1 MQYKYK
7 VCKGQKVLAL
17 STTLREAEQEARRV
31 GGVVLTIGS
40 KRRNPL
46 DPTSTATY
54 VPQGTMVGAETFYN
68 FAQEVGVP
76 SEQQTMAKMI
86 RLYNRLQERGY
97 VYPSDAGG
105 HREVIKD
112 IPVKAFFDAAHDVG
126 LIAASKSASN
136 IWRRAGAR
144 ISVYDLD
151 FEVGGAGFLHDLYEQ
166 YDKLSAKQIGTPRSI
181 AHKLSDR
188 LIDTGDCRSESYNL
202 IANTDITKDHLRTL
216 AKQVLEERLA
226 TIGPKRIKKERVR
239 VATRKAKAE
248 QATADKQAHEGASKF
263 KLRPVGDATVYEGV
277 PQPAD
282 AAPVQPSEKYLVTM
296 LAPKCFAPVAY
307 YFMDLYI
314 NGYSPDLTL
323 YYTQAKFDG
332 SETSDDGIHRIH
344 MNGLQNYDE
353 DKGKGIGPLAYI
365 STPFAALDKWP
376 YQQAAVFSPREDPN
390 DKYIYRSD
398 DADHAWANLNR
409 AGLVTEEY
417 EAGEERVSERVD
429 LYDYFEAGSGILDEW
444 DSLDNIS
451 PRYATLEGTK
461 GEGGEVI
468 LDVLHLRTVLLERMT
483 LHVEK
488 ELYDEIIRRRVLLPG
503 DNDPISPPAET
514 WADIDLLHC
523 TPDEVE
529 RMVEF
534 CSRHWGGDQDVYL
547 REVAGVIGTN
557 PTYRKGTLDNLLS
570 KFGVEVKTQNP
581 RRRNP
586 EAQSWVNKH
595 KQAFWDAPDAAKQ
608 AGQEPEAKKNPKASK
623 KLSANQQKKYL
634 GTLKGAAR
642 EARASEI
649 LHRREHRSNKPFKT
663 DKGQQTKKSSHA
675 TKFAQKYGRAPHDV
689 ADAAQLARVPERVL
703 KEVYARGMAAWQT
716 GHRPGASQHAWA
728 MARVESFLTGG
739 PTSKTAD
746 ADLARKLR

>member
-17 STTLREAEQEARRV
+17 STTLREAEQEAQRV
-31 GGVVLTIGS
+31 GGVVLAIGS

-46 DPTSTATY
+46 DPTSTDTY
-54 VPQGTMVGAETFYN
+54 VPQGAMVGTEFFYTFIKE
-68 FAQEVGVP
+68 AGIP
-76 SEQQTMAKMI
+76 SEQQMVAKMI
-86 RLYNRLQERGY
+86 RLYHRLVSKDY
-97 VYPSDAGG
+97 LYPGAKGFW
-105 HREVIKD
+105 EVAKD
-112 IPVKAFFDAAHDVG
+112 IPVKAFFDAAGEVG
-126 LIAASKSASN
+126 LLAHTGIEPPWREMDKYVSSYSVMDLFNPTFSKNYLPLYQDYYKKSAGKIGDTMQVARMIMSALEQAGYLVG
-136 IWRRAGAR
+136 RAGDFYTTQALPY
-144 ISVYDLD
+144 SVVEKTIKKVL
-151 FEVGGAGFLHDLYEQ
+151 E
-166 YDKLSAKQIGTPRSI
+166 DKLT
-181 AHKLSDR
+181 
-188 LIDTGDCRSESYNL
+188 E
-202 IANTDITKDHLRTL
+202 
-216 AKQVLEERLA
+216 
-226 TIGPKRIKKERVR
+226 IGPKRIKKERVR
-239 VATRKAKAE
+239 VATEKAKAE

-263 KLRPVGDATVYEGV
+263 PLRPVGEDTAYGGV

-282 AAPVQPSEKYLVTM
+282 AAAVRPGEKYLVTM

-307 YFMDLYI
+307 YLIQKDI

-323 YYTQAKFDG
+323 YYTRAYFDG
-332 SETSDDGIHRIH
+332 SETTDDGIHRIH
-344 MNGLQNYDE
+344 MSGLQNYND

-365 STPFAALDKWP
+365 STPFAAADK

-390 DKYIYRSD
+390 DKYTYRTK
-398 DADHAWANLNR
+398 DAHRAWENLNN

-417 EAGEERVSERVD
+417 ESGTEDVSERVD
-429 LYDYFEAGSGILDEW
+429 LYDYFEAGSGNLDEW
-444 DSLDNIS
+444 DSLDDID
-451 PRYATLEGTK
+451 PRYATLYGTK
-461 GEGGEVI
+461 GEGGEVV
-468 LDVLHLRTVLLERMT
+468 LDVLQLRTVLLERMT
-483 LHVEK
+483 LHVDK
-488 ELYDEIIRRRVLLPG
+488 DLYEEIARRRLLLPG
-503 DNDPISPPAET
+503 DNGLISPPAET

-534 CSRHWGGDQDVYL
+534 CSRHSGDDQAAYL

-557 PTYRKGTLDNLLS
+557 PTYRKGTLDNLLG
-570 KFGVEVKTQNP
+570 KFGLEVKTQNP
-581 RRRNP
+581 RRRKNP
-586 EAQSWVNKH
+586 EAQNWVNKH
-595 KQAFWDAPDAAKQ
+595 KQAFWDAPDANKQ
-608 AGQEPEAKKNPKASK
+608 AGQESEVKKNPKASK

-649 LHRREHRSNKPFKT
+649 LHRREHRSNAPFKT

-675 TKFAQKYGRAPHDV
+675 VKFAQKYGRAPHDV
-689 ADAAQLARVPERVL
+689 ADAARLAKVSERVL
-703 KEVYARGMAAWQT
+703 NEVYARGMAAWQT